1 MADSG
6 CGVMVR
12 AGAVNLESQP
22 LLGVYARIPAS
33 VKHMDTA
40 AASSDKAALN
50 VSKLLRYHRSFVV
63 GYFAYYF
70 CFITFP
76 IPSSATT
83 IIIRIILPRA
93 KALPSARIRL
103 DA

>member
-50 VSKLLRYHRSFVV
+50 VSKLLLYHRHSWL
-63 GYFAYYF
+63 G
-70 CFITFP
+70 I
-76 IPSSATT
+76 SAT
-83 IIIRIILPRA
+83 I
-93 KALPSARIRL
+93 SASLRFPFPAAPLR
-103 DA
+103 